1 MGQGFIGVKTAQ
13 AHTGTQVYT
22 HGRHSACTH
31 MHTRAQLSSERQP
44 VAHAS
49 WVSVPGR
56 QDIRPSGALWDME
69 K

>member
-1 MGQGFIGVKTAQ
+1 VGVKATQ
-13 AHTGTQVYT
+13 AYLGTQVHT
-22 HGRHSACTH
+22 HGRHSVPAH
-31 MHTRAQLSSERQP
+31 MHTRALLNSERRP
-44 VAHAS
+44 VARAP